1 MNKEWFDKWFSSK
14 DYLNVYQHRNDEDAE
29 KLIDLILSEINI
41 NNDSYVLDAAC
52 GAGRHSILFA
62 KKGFQVTGF
71 DLSETLLNFAKDDA
85 NKFGL
90 EITFYKSDIRNF
102 FIDTKFDLIV
112 NLFTSFGYFSSDE
125 ENFAFVKNAFKM
137 LNKGGFF
144 VLDFFNKE
152 FLIQNLVSDSQKKIN
167 GRTIIE
173 HRKIS
178 GNRVIKKIQIKK
190 ESVINEYIESVRLYA
205 KNEILNKFSDIG
217 FSVNKIFGNY
227 DGEKFDTKNSQ
238 RLIIIFTK

>member
-1 MNKEWFDKWFSSK
+1 MNKEWFYKWFSSE

-29 KLIDLILSEINI
+29 KLINLILREINI
-41 NNDSYVLDAAC
+41 KNNSCVLDAAC

-62 KKGFQVTGF
+62 KKDFKVTGF
-71 DLSETLLNFAKDDA
+71 DLSETLLNFAKA
-85 NKFGL
+85 EAIKFGL
-90 EITFYKSDIRNF
+90 NITFQKSDIRNF

-125 ENFAFVKNAFKM
+125 ENFAFIKNAFKM

-173 HRKIS
+173 YREIS
-178 GNRVIKKIQIKK
+178 ENRVIKKIQIKK
-190 ESVINEYIESVRLYA
+190 ESVINEYIESVRLYD
-205 KNEILNKFSDIG
+205 KDEILNKFSDIG
-217 FSVNKIFGNY
+217 FSVSKIFGDYNGKKY
-227 DGEKFDTKNSQ
+227 DTKNSQ